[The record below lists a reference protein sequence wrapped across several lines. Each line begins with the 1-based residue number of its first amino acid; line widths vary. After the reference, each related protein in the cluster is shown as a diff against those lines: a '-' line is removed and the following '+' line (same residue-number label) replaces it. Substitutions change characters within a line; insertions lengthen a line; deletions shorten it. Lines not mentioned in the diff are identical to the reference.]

1 MRIRAMSGYATP
13 APRKSGSRMNR
24 EITTKGG
31 KERGKMLPHRVVKK

>member
-1 MRIRAMSGYATP
+1 MWIRAMSGYATP
-13 APRKSGSRMNR
+13 VPRKSGFRMSW